1 METGPLMKL
10 GRYEVKEKIAAG
22 GMATVYRAVQ
32 VGVGG
37 FRSIVAIKILHPHLA
52 GDDHFKKMFL
62 DEARIGALLN
72 HRCLLNVLD
81 YGEEEGVS
89 YIVTEFF
96 PSFSLEDLAAKVRRI
111 PLNEAL
117 FIFAEAA
124 EGLEALHTARD
135 IDGKKKLG
143 LVHRDISPHNIL
155 IGHDGRVKVIDY
167 GIIKRE
173 DPTERTRAGLVKGKV
188 RYMAPEQAC
197 GGPVVPATDLYALAV
212 VFLRC
217 VSGAKPHGTGTTAE
231 IMARAQSG
239 VEFEP
244 LAKKAKLPGSVHK
257 TLEKL
262 LNPNAKERHRSAAA
276 LATELRKL
284 MAAVAPGYD
293 LSAFQQWMAKRVNT
307 TRKKKGGRGAR
318 DQKTAAASEILQ
330 GTGIVRI
337 PPSTDGVHPRWVFYG
352 LATMFGVAL
361 LAHFLTSIFAG

>member
-52 GDDHFKKMFL
+52 SDDHFKKMFL

-96 PSFSLEDLAAKVRRI
+96 PSISLEDLAAKVRKI
-111 PLNEAL
+111 PLHEAL
-117 FIFAEAA
+117 FIISEAA
-124 EGLEALHTARD
+124 EGLEAMHTARD

-155 IGHDGRVKVIDY
+155 IGHDGRVKIIDY
-167 GIIKRE
+167 GIVKRE
-173 DPTERTRAGLVKGKV
+173 DPTERTQAGLVKGKV
-188 RYMAPEQAC
+188 RYMAPEQA
-197 GGPVVPATDLYALAV
+197 GGGQVGPASDLYSLAV

-217 VSGAKPHGTGTTAE
+217 VAGGKPHGTGSTAE
-231 IMARAQSG
+231 IMARARSG
-239 VEFEP
+239 VDLEEM
-244 LAKKAKLPGSVHK
+244 AGKVKLPGAGRAI
-257 TLEKL
+257 LDKL
-262 LNPNAKERHRSAAA
+262 LDPDPRKRHRSAAE
-276 LATELRKL
+276 LAGDLRKL
-284 MAAVAPGYD
+284 MSSEAPSYD
-293 LSAFQQWMAKRVNT
+293 MGTFRQWLEKRI
-307 TRKKKGGRGAR
+307 KKKSGAGKG
-318 DQKTAAASEILQ
+318 KTARKERDASEILQ
-330 GTGIVRI
+330 GTGIIRV
-337 PPSTDGVHPRWVFYG
+337 PPSTDGIHPRWVFYG
-352 LATMFGVAL
+352 MATMFGVAL
-361 LAHFLTSIFAG
+361 LAHLLKAFFPG

>member
-22 GMATVYRAVQ
+22 GMATVYRAIQ

-37 FRSIVAIKILHPHLA
+37 FRSVVAIKILHPHLA
-52 GDDHFKKMFL
+52 SEDHFKKMFL
-62 DEARIGALLN
+62 DEARIGALLT

-96 PSFSLEDLAAKVRRI
+96 PSISLEDLAEKARKI
-111 PLNEAL
+111 PLHEAL
-117 FIFAEAA
+117 FILSEAA

-155 IGHDGRVKVIDY
+155 IGHDGRVKIIDY
-167 GIIKRE
+167 GIVKRE
-173 DPTERTRAGLVKGKV
+173 DPTERTQAGLVKGKV

-197 GGPVVPATDLYALAV
+197 GNPVMPATDLYSLAL

-217 VSGAKPHGTGTTAE
+217 VAGTKPHGSGTTAE
-231 IMARAQSG
+231 IMARARSG
-239 VEFEP
+239 
-244 LAKKAKLPGSVHK
+244 LALEAQTKRVKLPGAVR
-257 TLEKL
+257 TILEKL
-262 LNPNAKERHRSAAA
+262 LDPNPQQRHRSARK
-276 LATELRKL
+276 LAGELRKL
-284 MAAVAPGYD
+284 MASEAPSYD
-293 LSAFQQWMAKRVNT
+293 LETFRLWVEKHI
-307 TRKKKGGRGAR
+307 KKKPGGGRAT
-318 DQKTAAASEILQ
+318 TAGKNNGASEILQ
-330 GTGIVRI
+330 GTGLVRV
-337 PPSTDGVHPRWVFYG
+337 PPSTDGIHPRWVFYG

-361 LAHFLTSIFAG
+361 LAHLLTSFFA